1 MKFFIDT
8 ANMEEIR
15 AAVDNGNFAEGM
27 WCGCRE
33 CEDKLKQEMQVTTR
47 NMPFDQTPIG
57 DKCAIC
63 GKPAKKR
70 IIFGRAY

>member
-1 MKFFIDT
+1 MIAKET
-8 ANMEEIR
+8 ARRIFNCHQQIEEI
-15 AAVDNGNFAEGM
+15 
-27 WCGCRE
+27 
-33 CEDKLKQEMQVTTR
+33 DKLKQEMQVTTR